1 MTPEQLRLLH
11 DDIVTDPVMSAY
23 PATSDGAFAIAE
35 AYNVVVGKAPAPTM
49 ITARTVLAELGMA
62 GAVALDKLESAG
74 SSNPVVKWAVRF
86 LTGEGLDVG
95 HPMSQSMLDQLAAA
109 GVLTAAEAS
118 GLKDLALADQ
128 TRAEAL
134 LAPWRGRLSWQD
146 VERAR
151 SMTAEVAQWQR

>member
-11 DDIVTDPVMSAY
+11 DDIVTDPVLSTY
-23 PATSDGAFAIAE
+23 PATSDGAYAIAE
-35 AYNVVVGKAPAPTM
+35 AYNTVVGKAPAPT
-49 ITARTVLAELGMA
+49 IVTARTVLAEMGMA
-62 GAVALDKLESAG
+62 GAVALDKLEAAG
-74 SSNPVVKWAVRF
+74 SSNPVVRWAVKF

-95 HPMSQSMLDQLAAA
+95 HPMSQSMLDQLAQA
-109 GVLTAAEAS
+109 GVLTRTEADA
-118 GLKDLALADQ
+118 LKALALADQ

-151 SMTAEVAQWQR
+151 SMTVEVA

>member
-11 DDIVTDPVMSAY
+11 DDIVTDPVLSGY
-23 PATSDGAFAIAE
+23 PATSDGAYAIAE
-35 AYNVVVGKAPAPTM
+35 AYNVVVGKAAAPT
-49 ITARTVLAELGMA
+49 IVTARTVLAEMGMA
-62 GAVALDKLESAG
+62 GAVALDKLEAAG
-74 SSNPVVKWAVRF
+74 SSNPVVRWAVKF

-95 HPMSQSMLDQLAAA
+95 HPMSQSMLDQLAQAN
-109 GVLTAAEAS
+109 VLTRTEADA
-118 GLKDLALADQ
+118 LKALALADQ

-151 SMTAEVAQWQR
+151 SLTVEVA

>member
-1 MTPEQLRLLH
+1 MTPEQLTALH
-11 DDIVTDPVMSAY
+11 DYIVSDSVLSKY
-23 PATSDGAFAIAE
+23 PMTSDGAWAIAE
-35 AYNVVVGKAPAPTM
+35 TMNEVVGQAPASRM
-49 ITARTVLAELGMA
+49 VNARQVLAELGMA
-62 GAVALDKLESAG
+62 GAIALDKLEAA
-74 SSNPVVKWAVRF
+74 SSGNPVVKWAVRF

-109 GVLTAAEAS
+109 GVLTVTEADA
-118 GLKDLALADQ
+118 LKALALQDQ

-151 SMTAEVAQWQR
+151 SMTAEVV

>member
-11 DDIVTDPVMSAY
+11 DDIVTDPVLSAY
-23 PATSDGAFAIAE
+23 PGTSDGAYAIAE
-35 AYNVVVGKAPAPTM
+35 AYNTVVGKAPAPT
-49 ITARTVLAELGMA
+49 IVTARTVLAEMGMA
-62 GAVALDKLESAG
+62 GAVALDKLEAAG
-74 SSNPVVKWAVRF
+74 SSNPVVRWAVKF

-95 HPMSQSMLDQLAAA
+95 HPMSQSMLDQLAQA
-109 GVLTAAEAS
+109 GVLTVAEATA
-118 GLKDLALADQ
+118 LKGLALADQ

-151 SMTAEVAQWQR
+151 SMPVEVI

>member
-11 DDIVTDPVMSAY
+11 DDIVTDPVLSAY
-23 PATSDGAFAIAE
+23 PATSDGAYAIAE
-35 AYNVVVGKAPAPTM
+35 ASNVVVGKAPAPT
-49 ITARTVLAELGMA
+49 IVTARTVLAEMGMA
-62 GAVALDKLESAG
+62 GAIALDKLEAAG
-74 SSNPVVKWAVRF
+74 SSNPVVRWAVKF

-95 HPMSQSMLDQLAAA
+95 HPMSQSMLDQLAQAA
-109 GVLTAAEAS
+109 VLTRTEADA
-118 GLKDLALADQ
+118 LKALALADQ

-151 SMTAEVAQWQR
+151 SLTVEVA